1 MSAASSSGPD
11 ETAPAS
17 AAGTEVVIPDVVVPE
32 LVGPAPSVP
41 ARGGRALPGT
51 PRAVVFGCAGTV
63 LTDDERA
70 FFAAAQPLGFIL
82 FRRNVETPA
91 QVARLTADLRESV
104 GRPHAPVLVDQEGGR
119 VARLRP
125 PHWPE
130 FPAARRFGEVWERD
144 PERAVEAVRANSRL
158 LADTLLPLGI
168 TVDCMPV
175 LDVPSPG
182 SHDVIGDRAYS
193 TNPIAVAQL
202 GLAAAEGL
210 LAGGVL
216 PVIKHVPGHGRAG
229 VDSHHA
235 LPTVAASEAE
245 LTAHDF
251 APFRALRYM
260 PLAMTAHVRYLALDA
275 ARPATLSPV
284 VLGEFVRDR
293 LGFAGLL
300 FSDDLSMEALGG
312 PIEDRAAAAIE
323 AGCDVALHCNGDLDE
338 MVRIARAVP
347 AMGRHAVRRWQI
359 AEDIRRRS
367 QRPADTARLGEWRD
381 LMLATG

>member
-1 MSAASSSGPD
+1 MSAASSS
-11 ETAPAS
+11 
-17 AAGTEVVIPDVVVPE
+17 VPE
-32 LVGPAPSVP
+32 VLSPAPVP
-41 ARGGRALPGT
+41 ARSGRPPPDA
-51 PRAVVFGCAGTV
+51 PRAVVFGCAGPE
-63 LTDDERA
+63 LSAAERD

-82 FRRNVETPA
+82 FRRNVETPE
-91 QVARLTADLRESV
+91 QVARLTGDLRRAV

-144 PERAVEAVRANSRL
+144 PERAVEAVRANGRL
-158 LADTLLPLGI
+158 LAETLRPLGI

-175 LDVPSPG
+175 LDVPVPG

-193 TNPIAVAQL
+193 ANPIAVAQL

-210 LAGGVL
+210 LEGGVL
-216 PVIKHVPGHGRAG
+216 PVVKHMPGHGRAAA
-229 VDSHHA
+229 DSHLE

-260 PLAMTAHVRYLALDA
+260 PLGMTAHVRYLALDA

-293 LGFAGLL
+293 IGFAGLL
-300 FSDDLSMEALGG
+300 FSDDLSMAALGG
-312 PIEDRAAAAIE
+312 PIAERAAAAVA
-323 AGCDVALHCNGDLDE
+323 AGCDVALHCNGDLGE
-338 MVRIARAVP
+338 MALVAEAVP
-347 AMGRHAVRRWQI
+347 AMGRHALRRWQI
-359 AEDIRRRS
+359 AEDVRRRS
-367 QRPADTARLGEWRD
+367 RRAADDPSRLAAWRD
-381 LMLATG
+381 LMLVSG